1 MILPSLVK
9 SREDVTLDDLVAH
22 VAEVAKELVVV
33 SLAVGKALP
42 FVVTIAEER
51 LLTFGTNEMLNVP
64 MFACQ

>member
-1 MILPSLVK
+1 M
-9 SREDVTLDDLVAH
+9 DDLVAH

-33 SLAVGKALP
+33 SLTVGKALP

>member
-33 SLAVGKALP
+33 SLTVGKALP

>member
-1 MILPSLVK
+1 M
-9 SREDVTLDDLVAH
+9 DDLVAH

-51 LLTFGTNEMLNVP
+51 LLTFGTNEMFNVP